1 MKGVKAHTRYKTDD
15 GVKVPGV
22 TTVLGLLAKPQL
34 IVWANRLGLEGI
46 DSTKYVD
53 KAARIGTCA
62 HAMIES
68 YLKSQPYESD
78 QYSPDEVSQAENSL
92 LKFYEWEKQ
101 VNLIPL
107 ESEISIVSN
116 EHLFGGT
123 IDCYAEID
131 GKKWLVDFK
140 TGKATYEEHAYQL
153 AAYQI
158 LLKGSGR
165 KVDGCRIVRIGRDET
180 EGFEDRVFG
189 VDELWRGWKIFQS
202 LLTIYYLKKGA

>member
-15 GVKVPGV
+15 GIKVPGV

-62 HAMIES
+62 HAMIEA
-68 YLKSQPYESD
+68 YLKSEKYESD
-78 QYSPDEVSQAENSL
+78 QYSPDEVNQAENSL

-101 VNLIPL
+101 VNIIPL
-107 ESEISIVSN
+107 ESEISLVSK
-116 EHLFGGT
+116 HYLYGGT
-123 IDCYAEID
+123 VDCYAEID

-140 TGKATYEEHAYQL
+140 TGKSTYEEHAYQL
-153 AAYQI
+153 AAYRE
-158 LLKGSGR
+158 LLRESGR
-165 KVDGCRIVRIGRDET
+165 DVQGCRIVRIGRDET
-180 EGFEDRVFG
+180 EGFEDRVFS
-189 VDELWRGWKIFQS
+189 DTELDKGFKIFRN
-202 LLTIYYLKKGA
+202 LLEIYYLKKGA